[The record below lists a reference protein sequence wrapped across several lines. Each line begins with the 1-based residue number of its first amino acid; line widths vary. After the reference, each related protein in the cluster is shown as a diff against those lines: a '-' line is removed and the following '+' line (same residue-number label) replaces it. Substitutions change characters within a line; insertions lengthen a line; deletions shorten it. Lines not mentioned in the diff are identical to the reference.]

1 MNYRRRKFG
10 RSVELKHSEYKE
22 VGSGIV
28 KRVISL
34 LLVVVLLVTTTSSVF
49 AFSDSFSDSY
59 FEGQLA
65 GKKSAETNHNAGG
78 WFVGGAA
85 GGFLLGIIGG
95 GIIVGLSAASKP
107 QPDSEILYTIKDQ
120 PLDYRMGFTEG
131 YVEVARSKNIQNSC
145 IGAGLGVILAVVV
158 VSSMDY

>member
-1 MNYRRRKFG
+1 M
-10 RSVELKHSEYKE
+10 
-22 VGSGIV
+22 

-49 AFSDSFSDSY
+49 AFSDSY

-95 GIIVGLSAASKP
+95 GITVGLSAASKP

-158 VSSMDY
+158 VSSMNY